1 MGFHDDS
8 WLIVVDSGQ
17 ERTLDRRQKTVLE
30 LGCVL
35 PEIPN
40 ITVSVLSKEIKG
52 ILRKYIVGID
62 GIMHLDTCNT
72 VNDSGI
78 VSHSKDVFN
87 RSVRSEIG
95 KGCARNERKVRVINY
110 RCEVSRI
117 DDWVV
122 GARSK
127 LLTTRLP
134 HLESPTAGI
143 KRVSQIGRS

>member
-17 ERTLDRRQKTVLE
+17 ERTLDRGEKTVLE

-52 ILRKYIVGID
+52 VLRKYVVSID
-62 GIMHLDTCNT
+62 GIMHLDTCDT
-72 VNDSGI
+72 VDDYGI
-78 VSHSKDVFN
+78 VSHGKNVFN

-95 KGCARNERKVRVINY
+95 KGRARNQRKVRVI
-110 RCEVSRI
+110 
-117 DDWVV
+117 
-122 GARSK
+122 
-127 LLTTRLP
+127 
-134 HLESPTAGI
+134 
-143 KRVSQIGRS
+143 